1 MFNST
6 PAAEQSGTS
15 GDPTLAPVSEAF
27 RLAMISQP
35 EQMAS

>member
-15 GDPTLAPVSEAF
+15 GDPTLALVSEAF
-27 RLAMISQP
+27 RQAMISQP